1 MRINY
6 LLILLLAA
14 GFASNVF
21 AEKPK
26 DMNVVNTPNVTVT
39 NPQTSVTVD
48 NETRK
53 SCTGY
58 CAEPGKFFAATT
70 SWFHEYHT

>member
-14 GFASNVF
+14 GFASNVL

-26 DMNVVNTPNVTVT
+26 DVNVVNNPNVTVT

-48 NETRK
+48 NEAGNPVPVTVHNQASLRR
-53 SCTGY
+53 
-58 CAEPGKFFAATT
+58 
-70 SWFHEYHT
+70 